1 MESAAVPLVV
11 RGDRMTGDVVDDAG
25 PRGFSPPWEQL
36 YRSDYQK
43 VVRLAGLLLGDYQAG
58 EEIAQEAFARL
69 MEVRAEVADPPA
81 YLRGIV
87 ANLCR
92 SQVRRAVLARRYRLT
107 RPDDLP
113 GPEES
118 VGRLTDRRVVRDA
131 LQRLPRRQREA
142 IVLRFYREMTEREV
156 AAVMGVSVGSIK
168 THLHRATAALN
179 KQLEALR

>member
-1 MESAAVPLVV
+1 MGGVVDRAVP
-11 RGDRMTGDVVDDAG
+11 A
-25 PRGFSPPWEQL
+25 GFSPPWEEL
-36 YRSDYQK
+36 YRSDYPK

-69 MEVRAEVADPPA
+69 MEARADVADPQA

-92 SQVRRAVLARRYRLT
+92 SQVRRAVLARRHRLT
-107 RPDDLP
+107 RADDVP
-113 GPEES
+113 GPEEA
-118 VGRLTDRRVVRDA
+118 VGRIADRSAVRDA

-142 IVLRFYREMTEREV
+142 VVFRFYGEMTEREV
-156 AAVMGVSVGSIK
+156 AAVMGVSVGSVK
-168 THLHRATAALN
+168 THLHRAAAALS